1 MPPSA
6 TDILLF
12 TMLHPLVLQQRRAA
26 NIARD
31 IQSGLPDSSHEDPS
45 AFEEGAS
52 VSAMDWLHPPPSES
66 GQYRLF
72 R

>member
-1 MPPSA
+1 
-6 TDILLF
+6 
-12 TMLHPLVLQQRRAA
+12 MLHPLVLQQRRAA

-31 IQSGLPDSSHEDPS
+31 IQAGLPDSSHEDPS

-52 VSAMDWLHPPPSES
+52 VLAMDWLHLPPSES